1 MHVAVDFHLAQ
12 ISIMF
17 LYDVCVQVYLFNC
30 IYGVDIL
37 VYCFQFV
44 CLMVKYLIN
53 LHVRLLHANL
63 KPNDFQKFQLHRK
76 NTQRQK
82 LIWMLELFYSRP
94 ATAAAVKK
102 KYRLRAHLF
111 VVYSVQNVQCR
122 LYNVH
127 AHTSHFQFFFLSIS
141 FKVSFLQLLSV
152 FENFI

>member
-1 MHVAVDFHLAQ
+1 M
-12 ISIMF
+12 
-17 LYDVCVQVYLFNC
+17 FNC

-63 KPNDFQKFQLHRK
+63 KPNDFQKFQLHSKKTHNGK
-76 NTQRQK
+76 NRFECLSCFTVGQQRQQ
-82 LIWMLELFYSRP
+82 P
-94 ATAAAVKK
+94 VKK

-122 LYNVH
+122 FYNTCIYV
-127 AHTSHFQFFFLSIS
+127 SLSIFFFLSIS

-152 FENFI
+152 F